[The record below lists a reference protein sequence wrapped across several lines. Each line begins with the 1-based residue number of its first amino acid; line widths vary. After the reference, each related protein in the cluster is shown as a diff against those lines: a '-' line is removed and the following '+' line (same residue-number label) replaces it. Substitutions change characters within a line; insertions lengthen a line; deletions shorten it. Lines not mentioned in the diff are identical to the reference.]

1 MNRGEPGKGPA
12 PELKLT
18 PLTFYPGVEDSPA
31 FSPDGSQV
39 AFAWNDPAV
48 GNFDLYVKLAGA
60 GNPVRL
66 TQNEL
71 DDRGPAWSP
80 DGKWIAFTRPVP
92 GQAERSRLLLIPALG
107 GAERDLGELLAGAG
121 QSIAWLKSSQSLIF
135 ASRGGDAGDAYALD
149 RLDLDTGHR
158 TRLTQPEQGI
168 TGDRNPAVSPDGKT
182 LAYLRYL
189 SGSVVAVMYHAELR
203 ADGTLGATREIPLPG
218 RGANALAFT
227 PDGRA
232 LVFQRGRAG
241 GLWRVPV
248 QGGTPEPIPFASPAG
263 QFPAVS
269 PTAGRLAF
277 SRSLDNANL
286 YLVPRAKP
294 ALLPFETS
302 PGADYSARFSPDGT
316 AVVFA
321 TDRDGD
327 EQLLIREGDNPPRP
341 LVPPAYLLPGSAR
354 WSPDGQRILFDARKE
369 GQSEIYETTP
379 AGGEPRRLTQHP
391 ADDVV
396 PFYSSDGA
404 SVYFASTRSGR
415 MEIWRMAASAS
426 GEPEQITR
434 NGAFFGFLSADG
446 QDLYFTRSRA
456 DGQLSRLNLASRQE
470 QTLPLKV
477 NNRGFEVQPD
487 GIYYIDAARRL
498 LWVPL
503 PAGPARTLLEIGAD
517 TAMGLS
523 YSKARDALILGRVDA
538 RGADLFLV
546 DNFR

>member
-1 MNRGEPGKGPA
+1 
-12 PELKLT
+12 
-18 PLTFYPGVEDSPA
+18 
-31 FSPDGSQV
+31 
-39 AFAWNDPAV
+39 
-48 GNFDLYVKLAGA
+48 
-60 GNPVRL
+60 
-66 TQNEL
+66 
-71 DDRGPAWSP
+71 
-80 DGKWIAFTRPVP
+80 
-92 GQAERSRLLLIPALG
+92 
-107 GAERDLGELLAGAG
+107 
-121 QSIAWLKSSQSLIF
+121 
-135 ASRGGDAGDAYALD
+135 
-149 RLDLDTGHR
+149 
-158 TRLTQPEQGI
+158 
-168 TGDRNPAVSPDGKT
+168 
-182 LAYLRYL
+182 
-189 SGSVVAVMYHAELR
+189 
-203 ADGTLGATREIPLPG
+203 
-218 RGANALAFT
+218 
-227 PDGRA
+227 
-232 LVFQRGRAG
+232 
-241 GLWRVPV
+241 
-248 QGGTPEPIPFASPAG
+248 
-263 QFPAVS
+263 
-269 PTAGRLAF
+269 
-277 SRSLDNANL
+277 
-286 YLVPRAKP
+286 
-294 ALLPFETS
+294 
-302 PGADYSARFSPDGT
+302 
-316 AVVFA
+316 VVFA